1 MFFNKEVNLSNKFV
15 KKIINNEYIEESF
28 KKFSSTTKL
37 YIFFCNRK
45 RFLNKKI
52 ILFFFNIIYLSINNF
67 EFSRLN
73 SLKGSKFFMNYKVL
87 FSFLK
92 FTHFVTEFANEHF
105 RMDSEKFFSEKKY
118 LTEFLIYYKFFLFIL
133 FLDKKNKFYY
143 LLIKFRFKLYFN
155 YVLYSIFYFLK
166 LYIINL
172 QNIELNKKV
181 KIRIS
186 KIPVISNSNS
196 SYSFYSEV
204 IFNQTDNLQV
214 EKISLSK
221 EDVPLYLFCSDRVN
235 FKTLKDNEFSKILNY
250 IRHIYRYLNIKQNS
264 FFILK
269 KVVKKA
275 IPLSKIIYQRRGR
288 ISIPLT
294 SFIYSQGIRNSLGV
308 KLILKENKGI
318 SGLSQNSYKNRLLV
332 NLLDLL
338 ILNNKDDFIYQSDK
352 DADVRKEAYS
362 RGYFLKTLKSKYTK
376 LK

>member
-1 MFFNKEVNLSNKFV
+1 
-15 KKIINNEYIEESF
+15 
-28 KKFSSTTKL
+28 
-37 YIFFCNRK
+37 
-45 RFLNKKI
+45 
-52 ILFFFNIIYLSINNF
+52 
-67 EFSRLN
+67 
-73 SLKGSKFFMNYKVL
+73 
-87 FSFLK
+87 
-92 FTHFVTEFANEHF
+92 
-105 RMDSEKFFSEKKY
+105 
-118 LTEFLIYYKFFLFIL
+118 
-133 FLDKKNKFYY
+133 
-143 LLIKFRFKLYFN
+143 
-155 YVLYSIFYFLK
+155 
-166 LYIINL
+166 
-172 QNIELNKKV
+172 
-181 KIRIS
+181 
-186 KIPVISNSNS
+186 VISNSNS

-376 LK
+376 FK